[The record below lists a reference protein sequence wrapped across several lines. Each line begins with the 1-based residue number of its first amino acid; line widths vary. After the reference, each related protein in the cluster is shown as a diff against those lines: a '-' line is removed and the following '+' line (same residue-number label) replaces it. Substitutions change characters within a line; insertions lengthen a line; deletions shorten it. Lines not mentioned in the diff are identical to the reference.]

1 MYGAFRFIVVAI
13 IWCVPAL
20 ATAEPIA
27 EAADAAYAR
36 ADYLV
41 AIRLYRQLANQGRA
55 NAQLDLGNMYHEGQG
70 VSPDYAEALKW
81 YRLAADQGLQTA
93 QSNLGSMYHKG
104 QGVTQS
110 YVEAANWYRKA
121 ADQGD
126 PASQF
131 NLGNMYGKG
140 QGVPQSYTE
149 EMMWYFRAANQG
161 MAKAQFNLGNMFAE
175 GQGVSQQEYI
185 LAHMWLSLAAA
196 QGLQQAIRNRNTLA
210 NLMTPAQLVIAETLA
225 REWKP
230 K

>member
-1 MYGAFRFIVVAI
+1 MYGAFKFIIVAI
-13 IWCVPAL
+13 IWCGPAL
-20 ATAEPIA
+20 AAAEPIA

-36 ADYLV
+36 ADYVV
-41 AIRLYRQLANQGRA
+41 AIRLYRQLANQGSA
-55 NAQLDLGNMYHEGQG
+55 NAQLDLGNMYHE
-70 VSPDYAEALKW
+70 
-81 YRLAADQGLQTA
+81 
-93 QSNLGSMYHKG
+93 G

-131 NLGNMYGKG
+131 NLGIIYGKG

-175 GQGVSQQEYI
+175 GQGISQQEYI

-210 NLMTPAQLVIAETLA
+210 NLMTSAQLEIAQTLA
-225 REWKP
+225 RER
-230 K
+230 